1 MFADTRFAPLP
12 GSMMAIGILGFI
24 FTAIYANILGVA
36 WSFALDFFFLIIFI
50 ASFLSMHYGPLPSER
65 L

>member
-12 GSMMAIGILGFI
+12 GSMMGLGILGFLI
-24 FTAIYANILGVA
+24 TTIYANILGIS
-36 WSFALDFFFLIIFI
+36 WTFTLDLFFLILFI
-50 ASFLSMHYGPLPSER
+50 AAFLSMHYGPLPNER

>member
-12 GSMMAIGILGFI
+12 GSMMALGILGFLV
-24 FTAIYANILGVA
+24 TTIYANVLGVA
-36 WSFALDFFFLIIFI
+36 WSFALDLFFLIIFI
-50 ASFLSMHYGPLPSER
+50 ASFLSMHYGPLPGER